1 MGGQESVCTSLGEII
16 LRDSSNV
23 LKAIKCCLI
32 QAGNNWKIIFDSST
46 NCKVNLI
53 KGGQWILRLDGPH
66 RGANFDHININPD
79 YWGIPDPHT
88 ALPPGGLR
96 AGVTFA
102 KFCQLI
108 QKFSRGLFVLAIMI
122 DTARILRA
130 LYRDYKNGT
139 FRNTVDTIASIVG
152 AWTGGYLG
160 CIAGA
165 AIGTYF
171 MPGVG
176 TIIGGIIGSIA
187 GSIAGSY
194 VTPKVVGGAADT
206 IQQLIKELEI
216 DGIGDKEL

>member
-1 MGGQESVCTSLGEII
+1 MGDQESTSLGDII
-16 LRDSSNV
+16 VTDSSNV
-23 LKAIKCCLI
+23 LKVFKCCLI
-32 QAGNNWKIIFDSST
+32 KAGNNWDIIYNSSAT
-46 NCKVNLI
+46 CIVNLRNE
-53 KGGQWILRLDGPH
+53 GQWILRLDLPQ
-66 RGANFDHININPD
+66 RSANFDHINIRSEF
-79 YWGIPDPHT
+79 WGIPDPHT

-96 AGVTFA
+96 AGVKFA
-102 KFCQLI
+102 EFCQLI
-108 QKFSRGLFVLAIMI
+108 QKYSRGLLVLAIMI

-130 LYRDYKNGT
+130 LYLDYEKGT

-176 TIIGGIIGSIA
+176 TIIGGIIGAIA

-194 VTPKVVGGAADT
+194 WTPKVVGGAVDT
-206 IQQLIKELEI
+206 VQQLIKELAI
-216 DGIGDKEL
+216 DGIGDKDL